1 MAEEKDVQ
9 DNKIYAILAY
19 FGPLFLVPLLAAK
32 NSPFA
37 KFHTNQGI
45 ILFILWLAVWILS
58 LIVIAISWRLY
69 IIIQILYLG
78 ITVLAIIG
86 IINAAKGEEKE
97 LPLIGQ
103 FKILK

>member
-1 MAEEKDVQ
+1 V
-9 DNKIYAILAY
+9 L
-19 FGPLFLVPLLAAK
+19 
-32 NSPFA
+32 
-37 KFHTNQGI
+37 
-45 ILFILWLAVWILS
+45 
-58 LIVIAISWRLY
+58 AISWRLY